1 MIVTILVNSD
11 NQENYIIQCLN
22 SCIKQKYKNVQIILA
37 YNNLKNILVIKK
49 KFKNKTLFIK
59 VKKKYFYNTQDQ
71 LDKIKKSLIYIKG
84 KYVFLLDG
92 DDFFCDKKL
101 STIMKIVKNDNIL
114 LQDNYYELK
123 NNKKQIPYQ
132 RKYKELNIYKYL
144 INDWPRRV
152 CTSTQVVNT
161 KILKKFFY
169 KTNPFKWKFLA
180 IDIQLAIFCSN
191 YFKIKYINSFFT
203 VKNVVKNSVDES
215 FRSLFN
221 KYFWL
226 RRKEQHELNNFYS
239 KKYFNGIDYYL
250 TYLIVFFLK

>member
-49 KFKNKTLFIK
+49 KFKNKILFIK

-101 STIMKIVKNDNIL
+101 STIMKIIKNDNIL

-123 NNKKQIPYQ
+123 NNKKKFPTN
-132 RKYKELNIYKYL
+132 ENIK
-144 INDWPRRV
+144 
-152 CTSTQVVNT
+152 S
-161 KILKKFFY
+161 
-169 KTNPFKWKFLA
+169 
-180 IDIQLAIFCSN
+180 
-191 YFKIKYINSFFT
+191 
-203 VKNVVKNSVDES
+203 
-215 FRSLFN
+215 
-221 KYFWL
+221 
-226 RRKEQHELNNFYS
+226 
-239 KKYFNGIDYYL
+239 
-250 TYLIVFFLK
+250 